1 MSFTFGLEIVII
13 VQSLM
18 YQKFKSLCQD
28 EFRLVLFRM
37 EKLKKRYR
45 TQKFNLNKKRK
56 GLFSFQKQNRYT
68 VNLPLPD
75 MFYKISTCI
84 LCINSHQNLKFKTI

>member
-1 MSFTFGLEIVII
+1 MIAREIKLMSSRKSFKIKLQSLSFTFGLEIVII

-37 EKLKKRYR
+37 EKLKK
-45 TQKFNLNKKRK
+45 
-56 GLFSFQKQNRYT
+56 
-68 VNLPLPD
+68 
-75 MFYKISTCI
+75 KISDLEI
-84 LCINSHQNLKFKTI
+84 QP